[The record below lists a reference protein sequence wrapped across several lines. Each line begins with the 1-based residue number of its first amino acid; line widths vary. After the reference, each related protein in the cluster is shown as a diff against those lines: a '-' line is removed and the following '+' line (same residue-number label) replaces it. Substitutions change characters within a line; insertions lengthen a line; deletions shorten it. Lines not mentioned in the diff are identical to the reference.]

1 MEPAPPLTAAVAS
14 TKASAGGIAVFP
26 NNSKVAG
33 TARLI
38 RAKPPQVTSTRYS
51 MNVHLAKTV
60 LPAIP

>member
-1 MEPAPPLTAAVAS
+1 M
-14 TKASAGGIAVFP
+14 FP

-33 TARLI
+33 TAWLI